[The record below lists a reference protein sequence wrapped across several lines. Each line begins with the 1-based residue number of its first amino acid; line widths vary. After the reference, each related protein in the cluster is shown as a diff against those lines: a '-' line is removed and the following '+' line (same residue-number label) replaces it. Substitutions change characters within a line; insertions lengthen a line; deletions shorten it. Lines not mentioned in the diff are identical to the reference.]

1 MRKVNLHETTDT
13 GAESVRFGADAAKKS
28 KRAVRAAKDTAV
40 KTARTVKTTVNV
52 LHHLVVHTVAVL
64 ISPVTW
70 VILAIGLV
78 LYLLMT
84 LLIILTGVAAQ
95 DNNAQHQAYATPVA
109 LGEDIPEEIT
119 EAKGLF
125 EAAVNAK
132 KREYTDKIDALI
144 FTTSDMP
151 HNDTVY
157 LRRNE
162 PSAEYQTSLATPAR
176 KTQLKNA
183 WQLAVSEAEGIA
195 IAYVYLERQENE
207 AHGSQG
213 VLYPVSYTQDVF
225 DLIVADM
232 VAVTETLYHGQ
243 QCPNADC
250 AVHYHEEPNPDYAAA
265 QADLTAAIAR
275 RDDWNANVVPRSND
289 YVNAVNEYNNTPA
302 AGQPYAQQRIDSTY
316 ALFVQAVNNWSSV
329 FGIWGLNID
338 GQLGAS
344 MQARLNREVAAAET
358 ARNNTPETIRTPYYT
373 CDHLHTLHSF
383 GLNLYNADQVM
394 QTLSFTED
402 EKQWVALTAMNI
414 EQYLVTEGGT

>member
-1 MRKVNLHETTDT
+1 MRKVNLHDTADT
-13 GAESVRFGADAAKKS
+13 GAESVRLGADAARKGRRAIRTARDTAKKS
-28 KRAVRAAKDTAV
+28 VHAAKV
-40 KTARTVKTTVNV
+40 TVNV
-52 LHHLVVHTVAVL
+52 LHGLIVHTVAIL

-70 VILAIGLV
+70 AILAIGLV

-109 LGEDIPEEIT
+109 VGEDIPEEIT

-125 EAAVNAK
+125 ETAVNAK
-132 KREYTDKIDALI
+132 KREYTDKIDALV
-144 FTTSDMP
+144 FNTSDMP

-162 PSAEYQTSLATPAR
+162 PPAEYQTSLATPAR

-183 WQLAVSEAEGIA
+183 WKLSISEAEGIA

-213 VLYPVSYTQDVF
+213 VLYPVSYTQNVF

-232 VAVTETLYHGQ
+232 MTVTETLYQ
-243 QCPNADC
+243 NQECPDANC
-250 AVHYHEEPNPDYAAA
+250 SVHYREEPNPARATA
-265 QADLTAAIAR
+265 QSELEAAILR
-275 RDDWNANVVPRSND
+275 RDDWNRNVVPCSNA
-289 YVNAVNEYNNTPA
+289 YVAAVNAYNNTPA
-302 AGQPYAQQRIDSTY
+302 AGQPYAQQRVDSTY

-338 GQLGAS
+338 GQLGAN

-358 ARNNTPETIRTPYYT
+358 ARNNTTETIQTPYYT
-373 CDHLHTLHSF
+373 CDHLHILHSF
-383 GLNLYNADQVM
+383 GLNFYTAEQVM
-394 QTLSFTED
+394 QVLNFTED